1 MGTRANNFVMCTNFK
16 DLAYYLPQIYF
27 SGTSNT
33 GNVMRRCLDEPVLLS
48 ELLSSDTVT
57 IPAEL
62 ITRIGDL
69 WTAISASGIQ
79 ICPQKLRQYCQE
91 TEDIYFAHEL
101 DYYPFCSSV
110 HKLRVAFKPDALSKL
125 CSKIHIDCLNIL

>member
-1 MGTRANNFVMCTNFK
+1 
-16 DLAYYLPQIYF
+16 
-27 SGTSNT
+27 
-33 GNVMRRCLDEPVLLS
+33 MRRCLDEPVLLS
-48 ELLSSDTVT
+48 QLLSNDKVT

-79 ICPQKLRQYCQE
+79 ICPNKLRQFCQD
-91 TEDIYFAHEL
+91 TENIYFAKKL

-110 HKLRVAFKPDALSKL
+110 HKLRIAFKSML
-125 CSKIHIDCLNIL
+125 LNPGNINLKMGCN